1 MNVLILSQY
10 FWPENF
16 RINELVNELDKSKK
30 INIEVLTAK
39 PSYPSKNEYENKKL
53 TNFGKIKVH
62 RLSVF
67 LRNGSKI
74 SIIFNYI
81 SFVINATIFMLFLN
95 KKNMILFLY
104 FKYHQFLLLYQQ
116 LFIQNLIKPKF
127 IFGF

>member
-81 SFVINATIFMLFLN
+81 SFVINAIYKIETYIR
-95 KKNMILFLY
+95 IC
-104 FKYHQFLLLYQQ
+104 
-116 LFIQNLIKPKF
+116 
-127 IFGF
+127 